1 MSTQECVA
9 MILAGGQG
17 SRLGSLTK
25 RTAKPAVPF
34 GGKYRIID
42 FVLSNCRNSAIY
54 TVGVLTQYQPLA
66 LHRHI
71 GSGSAW
77 DLDKKHGGVAI
88 LPPYTRERS
97 AEWYKG
103 TADAIYQNIHFI
115 EAHRP
120 AYVLVLSGDHIYT
133 MNYRKMLEE
142 HKRKQAAATIGVIR
156 VPWEDT
162 GRFGIMRV
170 DEAGRITEFQEKPKQ
185 ANSNLASM
193 GIYIFTWDKLRRY
206 LEHDALTE
214 RSEHDFGK
222 NIIPAMLAEGEVMQ
236 SYTHAGYWKDVGTV
250 DSLWEANMDLLGPN
264 PKLDLRDSR
273 WPVYSPFKIQPPHF
287 IAASARVTDS
297 LINQGCTILGE
308 VEHCVVFSG
317 VYVAE
322 GAKVKNSVLM
332 PDAYIGA
339 QAQINRAI
347 VDSQARIGSGVQIGG
362 EGEPIVIAGKAGNE
376 TRGSQTETALPQKQ
390 VG

>member
-1 MSTQECVA
+1 MPSQECVA

-25 RTAKPAVPF
+25 GTAKPAVPF
-34 GGKYRIID
+34 GGKHRIID

-77 DLDKKHGGVAI
+77 DLDKQHGGVAI

-97 AEWYKG
+97 AEWYRG

-115 EAHRP
+115 EAHQP
-120 AYVLVLSGDHIYT
+120 TYVLVLSGDHIYT
-133 MNYRKMLEE
+133 MDYRKMLEE
-142 HKRKQAAATIGVIR
+142 HKRKQAVATIGVIR
-156 VPWEDT
+156 IPWEDT
-162 GRFGIMRV
+162 GRFGIMQV
-170 DEAGRITEFQEKPKQ
+170 NETGRITEFQEKPRRT
-185 ANSNLASM
+185 NSNLASM
-193 GIYIFTWDKLRRY
+193 GIYIFNWEKLRCY

-222 NIIPAMLAEGEVMQ
+222 NIIPAMLAAGEILQ
-236 SYTHAGYWKDVGTV
+236 SYTYSGYWKDVGTV
-250 DSLWEANMDLLGPN
+250 DSLWEANMDLLGPE
-264 PKLDLRDSR
+264 PKLDLGDAC
-273 WPVYSPFKIQPPHF
+273 WPVYSPLKNRQPHF

-308 VEHCVVFSG
+308 VEHCVVSSG
-317 VYVAE
+317 AYIAE
-322 GAKVKNSVLM
+322 GARVKNSVLL
-332 PDAYIGA
+332 PNVYIGP
-339 QAQINRAI
+339 QAQVNRAI
-347 VDSQARIGSGVQIGG
+347 IDSQARIDGGVQIGE
-362 EGEPIVIAGKAGNE
+362 EGQPIVIAGKTENE
-376 TRGSQTETALPQKQ
+376 ARGSETGDAMSQKQ

>member
-1 MSTQECVA
+1 MANQEWVA

-25 RTAKPAVPF
+25 RMAKPAVPF
-34 GGKYRIID
+34 GGKHRIID

-77 DLDKKHGGVAI
+77 DLDKQQGGVAI
-88 LPPYTRERS
+88 LPPYTRERG
-97 AEWYKG
+97 AEWYQG

-115 EAHRP
+115 EAQQP

-133 MNYRKMLEE
+133 MDYRKMLEE
-142 HKRKQAAATIGVIR
+142 HKRKQAAVTIGVIR
-156 VPWEDT
+156 IPWEDT
-162 GRFGIMRV
+162 GRFGIMQV
-170 DEAGRITEFQEKPKQ
+170 DETGRITEFQEKPRR

-193 GIYIFTWDKLRRY
+193 GIYIFNWEKLRRY
-206 LEHDALTE
+206 LEHDALSE

-222 NIIPAMLAEGEVMQ
+222 NVIPAMLAAGETLQ
-236 SYTHAGYWKDVGTV
+236 SYTYSGYWKDVGTV
-250 DSLWEANMDLLGPN
+250 DSLWEANMDLLGPT
-264 PKLDLRDSR
+264 PKLDLRDAC
-273 WPVYSPFKIQPPHF
+273 WPVYSPLENRSPHF
-287 IAASARVTDS
+287 IGASARVTNS
-297 LINQGCTILGE
+297 LINQGSVILGE
-308 VEHCVVFSG
+308 VEHCVVSSG
-317 VYVAE
+317 VYIAE
-322 GAKVKNSVLM
+322 GARVRNSVLL
-332 PDAYIGA
+332 PGAYIGA

-347 VDSQARIGSGVQIGG
+347 VDSQVKVVGGVQSG
-362 EGEPIVIAGKAGNE
+362 EEGQPVVIVGKAGNE
-376 TRGSQTETALPQKQ
+376 ARGAKAEETLPQKQ